1 MVATGSSIFF
11 VRWIR
16 AITFGFLL
24 LVGLT
29 ACSAGPPATS
39 GAPPTTVPTSLFL
52 RPATP
57 TPGIVKGFAI
67 YLTDLKIK
75 PEQLPF
81 LSHLELEVEPILSNE
96 DIVTYSQAT
105 HEIVL
110 TASAAERI
118 QSLQPPTSG
127 LAFAVCVDGQ
137 PVYAGA
143 FWPGYSSQSY
153 DGITIDP
160 ILVTRERPVIQ
171 IQLGY
176 PGPDF
181 FQGKDPRSDP
191 RVLEAL
197 QEDGKLK

>member
-1 MVATGSSIFF
+1 MTGDSFSL

-16 AITFGFLL
+16 AVSLGFLL

-29 ACSAGPPATS
+29 ACSAGPSAIPGT
-39 GAPPTTVPTSLFL
+39 PPTALPTSSSLL
-52 RPATP
+52 PATP
-57 TPGIVKGFAI
+57 TPGIVKGFSI

-75 PEQLPF
+75 PEQLPL

-110 TASAAERI
+110 TPSAAERI
-118 QSLQPPTSG
+118 QMLRPPTSG

-160 ILVTRERPVIQ
+160 ILVTREYPVAQ
-171 IQLGY
+171 IRLGY

-181 FQGKDPRSDP
+181 FQGEDPRSDP
-191 RVLEAL
+191 RVLKAL

>member
-1 MVATGSSIFF
+1 MAGSSTSF
-11 VRWIR
+11 VRCVCTLIL
-16 AITFGFLL
+16 ASLL
-24 LVGLT
+24 LLILAG
-29 ACSAGPPATS
+29 CSAGAPLSPIAT
-39 GAPPTTVPTSLFL
+39 PTAVQTSASSP
-52 RPATP
+52 PATP
-57 TPGIVKGFAI
+57 TPGIVKGFSI
-67 YLTDLKIK
+67 YLTNPKIK

-96 DIVTYSQAT
+96 DIVTYTQAT

-118 QSLQPPTSG
+118 QSLRPPTSG
-127 LAFAVCVDGQ
+127 LAFAVCVDSQ

-153 DGITIDP
+153 DGVAIDP
-160 ILVTRERPVIQ
+160 ILVSKERPVIQ

-176 PGPDF
+176 PGSDF
-181 FQGKDPRSDP
+181 FQGEDPRSDP
-191 RVLEAL
+191 RVLKAL

>member
-1 MVATGSSIFF
+1 MTGSSISF

-16 AITFGFLL
+16 AFALGFLL
-24 LVGLT
+24 LVGFT
-29 ACSAGPPATS
+29 ACSAGPPAIPGTTPSTGHTS
-39 GAPPTTVPTSLFL
+39 PSLL
-52 RPATP
+52 PATP
-57 TPGIVKGFAI
+57 TPEIVKGFSI

-81 LSHLELEVEPILSNE
+81 LSHLELEAEPILSNE

-176 PGPDF
+176 PGSDF
-181 FQGKDPRSDP
+181 FKGEDPRSDP